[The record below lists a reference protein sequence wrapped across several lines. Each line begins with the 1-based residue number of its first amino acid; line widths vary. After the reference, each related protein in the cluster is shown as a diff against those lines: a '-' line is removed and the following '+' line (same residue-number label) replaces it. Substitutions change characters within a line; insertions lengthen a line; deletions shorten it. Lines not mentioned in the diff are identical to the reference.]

1 MKTPGRLIKL
11 IQTGLRDRK
20 TNPRVPAGLPGSP
33 ASQHHRLNVHDFL
46 ILVVIMTVATVLSV
60 LFDRSRF
67 SNSNIITI
75 YILAV
80 LITSVMTAE
89 RIYGVISAVL
99 YILLFNFFFIDP
111 RFSFLVYDPYYMV
124 TYFVSIIA
132 AVITSNVSSKM
143 KQSMLQAR
151 MNAYQAQVLLNAS
164 EQLKKAASKEEIAQ
178 ITASQLCQLLRRDIV
193 FYPVEN
199 GQLDDSQKP
208 VGASMKTGII
218 SHDTS
223 VVQDAQATAAMEE
236 ALRCNHRTGWGTT
249 RFPELPCQF
258 LCVRTENDAYGVI
271 AVEAEKRSLN
281 IFEKNILLS
290 VIGECALSFESEK
303 NRKGREEAQII
314 AENEYFRSKLLRSIS
329 HDLRTPLTSIIG
341 NSANLLGHAEAFS
354 LDERMAIY
362 SDINEDAT
370 WLMDL
375 VENLLSITRL
385 EECVSLQLM
394 AEVVA
399 DVLSAAVETAK
410 RHKKDHSI
418 VLECDDDCL
427 VAFMDVSLI
436 LQVLNN
442 LLTNAVKYT
451 PPGTVIRVRDWKEG
465 EHVMV
470 SVSDE
475 GPGISDDEKQ
485 KVFELF
491 YTGKETCADSGRSL
505 GLGLNLCRS
514 ILEAHG
520 QTIRVEDN
528 LPHGSVFIFS
538 LALAEEAGI

>member
-1 MKTPGRLIKL
+1 M
-11 IQTGLRDRK
+11 IQTGSKDRK
-20 TNPRVPAGLPGSP
+20 RSVRLPVRLSGSP
-33 ASQHHRLNVHDFL
+33 TSQQHRLNVHDFL

-111 RFSFLVYDPYYMV
+111 RFSFLVYDPDYMV

-132 AVITSNVSSKM
+132 AIITSNISSKM
-143 KQSMLQAR
+143 KQTMLQAR
-151 MNAYQAQVLLNAS
+151 MNAFQARVLLNAS

-193 FYPVEN
+193 FFPVEN
-199 GQLDDSQKP
+199 GQLDQSQRP
-208 VGASMKTGII
+208 VGASIKTGMTGHDI
-218 SHDTS
+218 SAI
-223 VVQDAQATAAMEE
+223 QDGQGLAAMEE
-236 ALRCNHRTGWGTT
+236 ALRCNHRTGWGTMS
-249 RFPELPCQF
+249 FPEFPCQF

-281 IFEKNILLS
+281 SFEENILLS
-290 VIGECALSFESEK
+290 VVGECALSFESEK

-341 NSANLLGHAEAFS
+341 NSANLIGHAEAFS

-385 EECVSLQLM
+385 EECVSLHLM

-399 DVLSAAVETAK
+399 DVLSAAVETAE

-418 VLECDDDCL
+418 VLECDEDCL
-427 VAFMDVSLI
+427 VAFMDVSLV

-442 LLTNAVKYT
+442 LLSNAVKYT

-465 EHVMV
+465 RHVMV

-475 GPGISDDEKQ
+475 GPGISDDDKE

-491 YTGKETCADSGRSL
+491 YTGKEACADSGRSL

-538 LALAEEAGI
+538 LALAEEAGV

>member
-491 YTGKETCADSGRSL
+491 YTGKETCADSGRCL